1 MRSQRY
7 VAALYIAVVWTG
19 LGDRDRAFQW
29 LDQAYDEDCEY
40 LVYLP
45 TEPIADPLRGDPRF
59 SQLLQKL
66 GLTSRHRQV
75 HPPPNIDRPESE
87 LPPKPLK
94 SHTQQRAHACRSAT
108 SRDAALCR
116 LREIAS
122 HARFRA
128 HDPNT
133 RNYRLGRDSRSHCRT
148 ARGSLTSP
156 AAQRLDTCSQHEPN
170 EASLATLRPPAKT
183 AAQLRLP

>member
-45 TEPIADPLRGDPRF
+45 TEPIADPLRADPRF

-66 GLTSRHRQV
+66 GLTSRH
-75 HPPPNIDRPESE
+75 
-87 LPPKPLK
+87 
-94 SHTQQRAHACRSAT
+94 
-108 SRDAALCR
+108 
-116 LREIAS
+116 
-122 HARFRA
+122 
-128 HDPNT
+128 
-133 RNYRLGRDSRSHCRT
+133 
-148 ARGSLTSP
+148 
-156 AAQRLDTCSQHEPN
+156 
-170 EASLATLRPPAKT
+170 
-183 AAQLRLP
+183 